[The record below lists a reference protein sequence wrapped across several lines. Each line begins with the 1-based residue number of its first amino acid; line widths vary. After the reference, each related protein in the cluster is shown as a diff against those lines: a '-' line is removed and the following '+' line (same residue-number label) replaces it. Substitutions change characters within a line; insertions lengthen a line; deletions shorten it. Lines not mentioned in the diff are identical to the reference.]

1 MKSIMIILAAVVT
14 TVILFG
20 VAILVGNIVLNV
32 ASDIYNRVKNN

>member
-1 MKSIMIILAAVVT
+1 MKSIMIIFAAVVT

-32 ASDIYNRVKNN
+32 ASEIYNRVKNN

>member
-20 VAILVGNIVLNV
+20 VAILVGNIVLETV
-32 ASDIYNRVKNN
+32 RVIYNKIK

>member
-32 ASDIYNRVKNN
+32 ASEIYNRVKNN